1 MNFDIKETPEIVLR
15 DIAQQVMHN
24 ARSVNDSSLFN
35 GRIGISIFL
44 YHYAQCYDN
53 SSCLQL
59 ANQLIEEIFDRIEEV
74 TTDGYSNGLAGLGAG
89 FEYLAAK
96 GFIEADVNELL
107 ADVDT
112 RIYECIQ
119 YEPAKSVNML
129 NGATGFGKYCLL
141 RFHTLRGNANQTHI
155 DVNREC
161 ISHIIDKLQASFLWY
176 PDLLSVIDFLS
187 EVYWLKINEEK
198 VEHYI
203 GYAFN
208 KLETI
213 VYEDLHFRLFP
224 ADCNPLRIIAVCL
237 LAAKRTNNPAHYDST
252 LRIVNAFWKDPDY
265 INEAGTSGVSLL
277 KQALICIK
285 LSAGLEQAHFAHLS
299 AEWLKLFLNKQRKKL
314 ASLQPYEEGKL
325 GIVDGL
331 AGEGLALLTLIEKIP
346 MDWMD
351 HLVVYH

>member
-1 MNFDIKETPEIVLR
+1 MNFEIKETPEIVLR
-15 DIAQQVMHN
+15 EIAQQVMHN
-24 ARSVNDSSLFN
+24 AGCVKDSSLFN
-35 GRIGISIFL
+35 GRMGISIFL

-53 SSCLQL
+53 NSCLQL
-59 ANQLIEEIFDRIEEV
+59 ANQLIEEIFDSIDEV
-74 TTDGYSNGLAGLGAG
+74 TTDGYSNGLAGIGAG

-107 ADVDT
+107 ADADT

-129 NGATGFGKYCLL
+129 NGTTGFGKYCLL
-141 RFHTLRGNANQTHI
+141 RFHTLRSNVNQTLI
-155 DVNREC
+155 DINREC
-161 ISHIIDKLQASFLWY
+161 ISQIIDQLQASYLWY

-198 VEHYI
+198 VKHFI

-213 VYEDLHFRLFP
+213 VYEDLHFGSLP
-224 ADCNPLRIIAVCL
+224 ADCNPLRIMAVCL
-237 LAAKRTNNPAHYDST
+237 LAAKRTKNPVHYDSA
-252 LRIVNAFWKDPDY
+252 LRIVNAFRKNPEY
-265 INEAGTSGVSLL
+265 INEAGTSDVRLL
-277 KQALICIK
+277 KQALICKK
-285 LSAGLEQAHFAHLS
+285 LSAGLQQEHFAHLS
-299 AEWLKLFLNKQRKKL
+299 AERLKLFLNKQRKKL
-314 ASLQPYEEGKL
+314 AGLQPFSAGKS

-351 HLVVYH
+351 QLVVYH